1 MTGVSTK
8 DILKALNKTQL
19 IDLFLKMQYQ
29 MNSTIDS
36 LIAEMKNLNNSSKRF
51 EFDVQIVIDLRHR
64 LNIAS
69 TCDVVRRRI
78 DVEMRSCIYREK
90 K

>member
-19 IDLFLKMQYQ
+19 IDLFLKIQYQ

-36 LIAEMKNLNNSSKRF
+36 LIAEMKNLNNSSKRL
-51 EFDVQIVIDLRHR
+51 EFDVQIDLRHR
-64 LNIAS
+64 LNVVS

>member
-19 IDLFLKMQYQ
+19 IDLILKMQYQ
-29 MNSTIDS
+29 MNSSIDS
-36 LIAEMKNLNNSSKRF
+36 LIAEMKNLNNNSKRF
-51 EFDVQIVIDLRHR
+51 EFDVQVVIDLKHR
-64 LNIAS
+64 LNVVS